1 MKYFLV
7 LCVLCINCVG
17 GFGSPVYETVGSGI
31 SISFDYSHSEE
42 LILDSGDGAFMNG
55 GFMGLGLNSESVN
68 NPSVS
73 ELVSI
78 FAAQNEIVYVT
89 SHGSGGG
96 ISFPGGIIRP
106 ETYSVY
112 EDNEEVETGD
122 VSFGMRFLV
131 IATCLAGRTNWEDAL
146 MNNPNLDGVFA
157 YTKTTYD
164 ELDNNVAADYIICLD
179 SYDIPVNELTPTMH
193 SECWQ
198 EANIS
203 AGGNFKSSFVSI
215 IRSGD
220 EIIRIGN

>member
-1 MKYFLV
+1 MNKLTIISVFFV
-7 LCVLCINCVG
+7 GCIG
-17 GFGSPVYETVGSGI
+17 SFGSPSFDYIGSGV
-31 SISFDYSHSEE
+31 SISFDYSHSGQ
-42 LILDSGDGAFMNG
+42 LILDSGDMAFMNG
-55 GFMGLGLNSESVN
+55 GFMGLGLNSETVN
-68 NPSVS
+68 NPSVD
-73 ELVSI
+73 ELVSL

-112 EDNEEVETGD
+112 EDNEEIEAGSVNY
-122 VSFGMRFLV
+122 GMRFLV
-131 IATCLAGRTNWEDAL
+131 IATCLAGRSNWEDAL

-164 ELDNNVAADYIICLD
+164 ELDNNVAADYIVCLD
-179 SYDIPVNELTPTMH
+179 NYDTPVNELTPMNH
-193 SECWQ
+193 HDCWSQ
-198 EANIS
+198 SNIS

-215 IRSGD
+215 IRVNG